1 MKKNLN
7 QLLAQLIKLHPKYID
22 LSLGRLS
29 KLLNKI
35 GNPEL
40 KLPPVIHIA
49 GTNGKGSTLSYIRHI
64 LEENQYKV
72 HAYISP
78 HLNNFN
84 ERIIIAN
91 NEIKTK
97 KLLETLQFVKKLNN
111 KQPITFFEI
120 TTAAAFFLFSQSKAD
135 FLILETGLGGR
146 LDATNIIK
154 KSLVD
159 IITTIGK
166 DHQEFL
172 GTSLKKITNEKL
184 GIIKPGSSVVI
195 SKQKKII
202 QEHIES
208 KLKNKKNQ
216 LLIYNKDFKIIKKN
230 KNFFS
235 IKYKNKTINF
245 NKPSLRGDHQIINA
259 SNAVCAILRLNE
271 LGYSFSKKIINIGI
285 KKTVWPGRLELKKM
299 NNHNVYLDGA
309 HNIDGALQ
317 IKKYFN
323 DKNIK
328 IWVVLGMLKNK
339 DIRAF
344 LKILKPI
351 TLGVIALPI
360 PGEINCFTSNEIK
373 KVCSSLN
380 INSIEA
386 SSIKEVN
393 KKIKDNLKSKTI
405 LITGSLYLVGR
416 VRKNYL

>member
-22 LSLGRLS
+22 LSLDRLA
-29 KLLNKI
+29 KLLSKI

-49 GTNGKGSTLSYIRHI
+49 GTNGKGSTLSYIRNI
-64 LEENQYKV
+64 LEENQFKV

-78 HLNNFN
+78 HLHNFN
-84 ERIIIAN
+84 ERIIIGN
-91 NEIKTK
+91 KEIKTK
-97 KLLETLQFVKKLNN
+97 KLLETLKFIKKLNN
-111 KQPITFFEI
+111 NQPITFFEI
-120 TTAAAFFLFSQSKAD
+120 TTAAALLLFSQSKAD

-154 KSLVD
+154 KSLID

-172 GTSLKKITNEKL
+172 GTSIKKIANEKL

-195 SKQKKII
+195 GKQNKII

-208 KLKNKKNQ
+208 KLKNKKNY
-216 LLIYNKDFKIIKKN
+216 LLIYNRDFKVIKKN
-230 KNFFS
+230 KNIFT
-235 IKYKNKTINF
+235 IKYQNKTINIS
-245 NKPSLRGDHQIINA
+245 KPRLRGDHQIINA
-259 SNAVCAILRLNE
+259 STAICAILRLNE
-271 LGYSFSKKIINIGI
+271 LGYSFSKKIINKGI
-285 KKTVWPGRLELKKM
+285 KKTFWPGRLELKKL
-299 NNHNVYLDGA
+299 NNYSVYLDGA

-323 DKNIK
+323 DQKIK
-328 IWVVLGMLKNK
+328 IWVVIGMLKNK
-339 DIRAF
+339 NIKAF

-351 TLGVIALPI
+351 TLGVIAIPI
-360 PGEINCFTSNEIK
+360 PGEINCFTSSEIK
-373 KVCSSLN
+373 KVCNVLK

-386 SSIKEVN
+386 QSIKEAN
-393 KKIKDNLKSKTI
+393 KKLIHNLKSKTI
-405 LITGSLYLVGR
+405 LVTGSLYLVGK